1 MEQMGKWSIGLISTS
16 KDLDTNRREITDAL
30 EKMGFQVVAF
40 ENGNFTVDAEEEKNI
55 ACVSA
60 FDNIDIAIILVGNEL
75 GYSNDEM
82 ISITCKE
89 YEHIVEL
96 GKYRFVFV
104 NKTTWDNYQTTEGKK
119 LVQSTPFLDY
129 INNEKKDFIN
139 YFYDIAHL
147 KELIREKLKG
157 LSILL
162 LKQIAKSQYT
172 KLMNSITIPS
182 IGNAVRDQL
191 KYYLSPKI
199 NPLTDALGETIDS
212 SCLYKRLINPKT
224 VYHILVYGGIG
235 SGKSMLL
242 YKNYYS
248 HFCGFNFKKIVRI
261 PLFLSLRGKTREYS
275 IEDYFRECFK
285 YHLGKSYY
293 PLFAVDSKS
302 FVLYVDGLDEM
313 SDISSEKD
321 ISRWLSEKNNIDS
334 MLISCR
340 TDFYNCFVRES
351 GFSFDI
357 RLLIEKWD
365 TEKSTDYIKAFF
377 DGKPFIQ
384 DYALEWIEKHLSNW
398 MNTPLLVAIICFYL
412 LDVAS
417 YGENIREVLN
427 NIVNEVTLLST
438 YTKLFIKRELKRIQ
452 QDSAESEAFIINEL
466 TETAW
471 QFYTQKRGDTLQYSI
486 PKNDTSFQSEI
497 TKSFFGIIEINNYYV
512 YSIHEYFIDYL
523 VSLYFLNQ
531 LVNGSK
537 SGHFDYMLSAEINKL
552 IFQQVE
558 GLPEEGKQ
566 SIITNLNKEY
576 SEALVMNN
584 RNIERRTH
592 IVYFLSRIKSD
603 SNKDFLCNILY
614 NIEKETEIKLSLCFG
629 MIKLGDLEIEKYL
642 YQQVES
648 VAEWDKTNRGYH
660 LMYYRDVEGKKIPY
674 LDENIS
680 EWSKTFTAL
689 KSHICEEKR
698 YYYLARIDLQIIK
711 RFIISHKKHYF
722 TKETINDF
730 ENAVCEIGR
739 KGDDFCMKVIDEWS
753 QVKAVLSKLS
763 PELF

>member
-1 MEQMGKWSIGLISTS
+1 MEQIGKWSIGLISTS
-16 KDLDTNRREITDAL
+16 KDLDTIRCEIANDL
-30 EKMGFQVVAF
+30 GEIGFRVVAF
-40 ENGNFTVDAEEEKNI
+40 ENGTFTVDAEEEKNV

-60 FDNIDIAIILVGNEL
+60 FDNIDIAIILIGDEL

-89 YEHIVEL
+89 YEHIVDL
-96 GKYRFVFV
+96 KKRRIVFV
-104 NKTTWDNYQTTEGKK
+104 NKTVWDNYQTTEGKK
-119 LVQSTPFLDY
+119 IIKSTPFLDY

-139 YFYDIAHL
+139 FFYNIDHL
-147 KELIREKLKG
+147 KKLIIEKLKG
-157 LSILL
+157 FSIFLI
-162 LKQIAKSQYT
+162 KEIAESQYT

-182 IGNAVRDQL
+182 IGNVVSDQL
-191 KYYLSPKI
+191 KYYLPPKI
-199 NPLTDALGETIDS
+199 NPLTDVFGKTIDS
-212 SCLYKRLINPKT
+212 SCLYNRLINTKT

-242 YKNYYS
+242 YKNYYT
-248 HFCGFNFKKIVRI
+248 HFCGFNNKKIVRI
-261 PLFLSLRGKTREYS
+261 PLFLSLRGKTKEYS
-275 IEDYFRECFK
+275 IEEYFRECFK

-321 ISRWLSEKNNIDS
+321 ISRWLSENNNIDS

-351 GFSFDI
+351 GFLFDI
-357 RLLIEKWD
+357 SLLIEKWD
-365 TEKSTDYIKAFF
+365 TKKSTDYIEAFF
-377 DGKPFIQ
+377 VGKPFIQ

-412 LDVAS
+412 MDVAS
-417 YGENIREVLN
+417 YGENIKEVLN
-427 NIVNEVTLLST
+427 HIVNEVTLLST
-438 YTKLFIKRELKRIQ
+438 YIKLYIKRELKRIQ
-452 QDSAESEAFIINEL
+452 RDSTETEAVIFNEL

-471 QFYTQKRGDTLQYSI
+471 QFYTQKRNGSLHNYI
-486 PKNDTSFQSEI
+486 PKNDTSFQSKI
-497 TKSFFGIIEINNYYV
+497 TKSFFGIKEINNYYA

-531 LVNGSK
+531 LVNGSTA
-537 SGHFDYMLSAEINKL
+537 GHFDYMLSAEINKL

-558 GLPEEGKQ
+558 GLSEEGKQ
-566 SIITNLNKEY
+566 RIITNLNKEY
-576 SEALVMNN
+576 SEALVINN

-592 IVYFLSRIKSD
+592 IVYYLSRIKPD
-603 SNKDFLCNILY
+603 SNKESLY
-614 NIEKETEIKLSLCFG
+614 NILDNIENETEIKLSLCFG
-629 MIKLGDLEIEKYL
+629 MIKLGNLEIEEYL
-642 YQQVES
+642 YHQVES
-648 VAEWDKTNRGYH
+648 DTEWDETNRGYH
-660 LMYYRDVEGKKIPY
+660 LMYYRDVKGKKIPY
-674 LDENIS
+674 LDENKS

-711 RFIISHKKHYF
+711 RFIVSHKKHYF

-739 KGDDFCMKVIDEWS
+739 KGDDFCMKVIDEWN
-753 QVKAVLSKLS
+753 QVKTVLSKLS